1 LQVYDPAQGKVVWV
15 GGLQEGQPLGAIYG
29 YKQVSIFKNDEEV
42 ARIAGNRVDNVAG
55 IGGHRQR

>member
-1 LQVYDPAQGKVVWV
+1 
-15 GGLQEGQPLGAIYG
+15 LQEGQPLGAIYG